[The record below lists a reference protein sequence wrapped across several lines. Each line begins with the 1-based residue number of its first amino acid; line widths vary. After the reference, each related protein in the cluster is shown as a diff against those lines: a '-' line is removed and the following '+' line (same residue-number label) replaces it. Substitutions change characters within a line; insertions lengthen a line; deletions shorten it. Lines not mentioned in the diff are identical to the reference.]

1 MEKNITIN
9 KLENEEEAVKLFED
23 KTEIRNNYYDSFNLD
38 EYLKDKI
45 INNIDIDG
53 ILKYA
58 FDSQKGNIFYFKFK

>member
-38 EYLKDKI
+38 EYLKDKK
-45 INNIDIDG
+45 INNINEIF
-53 ILKYA
+53 ISKH
-58 FDSQKGNIFYFKFK
+58 QKA